1 MRFREQWLKWAFVLT
16 VSLASGFTAAAE
28 SMVLVLG
35 DSLSAGY
42 GLPTGKGWVVLLS
55 ERMGREAPGFK
66 VVNASISGDTTHGGR
81 TRLAPLLERHRPV
94 VVVVE
99 LGANDGL
106 RGTDLGLT
114 REHLSAI
121 VTASKTAGA
130 RVLVI
135 GMRIP
140 PNYGPDYTRRFHAL
154 FGEVA
159 QASQSGL
166 VPFLMEGFA
175 ERRELFQDDGI
186 HPGMSAQP
194 LMLDNVWPKLAPLLK
209 TTGTKSR

>member
-42 GLPTGKGWVVLLS
+42 GLPTGKGWVDLLS
-55 ERMGREAPGFK
+55 QRMGREAPGFK

-81 TRLAPLLERHRPV
+81 TRLAPLLERNRPA

-106 RGTDLGLT
+106 RGADLALT

-121 VTASKTAGA
+121 VAASKAAGA

-166 VPFLMEGFA
+166 VPFLLEGFA

-186 HPGMSAQP
+186 HPGVRAQP
-194 LMLDNVWPKLAPLLK
+194 FMLDNVWPKLAPLLRAA
-209 TTGTKSR
+209 GTKSR

>member
-1 MRFREQWLKWAFVLT
+1 
-16 VSLASGFTAAAE
+16 
-28 SMVLVLG
+28 MVLVLG

-42 GLPTGKGWVVLLS
+42 GLPTGKGWVDLLS

-81 TRLAPLLERHRPV
+81 TRLAPLLERNRPA

-106 RGTDLGLT
+106 RGADLALT

-121 VTASKTAGA
+121 VAASKAAGA

-186 HPGMSAQP
+186 HPGVRAQP
-194 LMLDNVWPKLAPLLK
+194 FMLDNVWPKLAPLLRAA
-209 TTGTKSR
+209 GTKSR

>member
-1 MRFREQWLKWAFVLT
+1 MRFREQWWKWAFVLT

-28 SMVLVLG
+28 SIVLVLG

-42 GLPTGKGWVVLLS
+42 GLPTGKGWVDLLS
-55 ERMGREAPGFK
+55 VRMGREAPGFK

-81 TRLAPLLERHRPV
+81 TRLAPLLARHRPA

-106 RGTDLGLT
+106 RGTDLALT
-114 REHLSAI
+114 REHLSSI
-121 VTASKTAGA
+121 VTASKAIGA
-130 RVLVI
+130 RVLVV

-140 PNYGPDYTRRFHAL
+140 PNYGPDYTRRFQAL

-159 QASQSGL
+159 QASQSAL

-186 HPGMSAQP
+186 HPGVTAQP
-194 LMLDNVWPKLAPLLK
+194 MMLDNVWPTLAPLLK
-209 TTGTKSR
+209 ATGTKSR

>member
-1 MRFREQWLKWAFVLT
+1 MFVLT

-28 SMVLVLG
+28 PIVLVLG

-42 GLPTGKGWVVLLS
+42 GLPTGKGWVDLLS

-81 TRLAPLLERHRPV
+81 TRLAPLLARHRPAV
-94 VVVVE
+94 LVLE

-106 RGTDLGLT
+106 RGTDLATT
-114 REHLSAI
+114 REHLTSI
-121 VTASKTAGA
+121 VASSKAVGA
-130 RVLVI
+130 RVLII

-140 PNYGPDYTRRFHAL
+140 PNYGPDYTRRFQAL

-159 QASQSGL
+159 QATQSAL

-186 HPGMSAQP
+186 HPGVTAQP
-194 LMLDNVWPKLAPLLK
+194 RMLDNVWPTLAPLLK
-209 TTGTKSR
+209 APGTKSR

>member
-1 MRFREQWLKWAFVLT
+1 MLT

-28 SMVLVLG
+28 SVVLVLG

-42 GLPTGKGWVVLLS
+42 GLPTGKGWVDLLAD
-55 ERMGREAPGFK
+55 RMGREAPGFK

-81 TRLAPLLERHRPV
+81 TRLAPLLARHRPAV
-94 VVVVE
+94 LVVE

-106 RGTDLGLT
+106 RGTDLATT
-114 REHLSAI
+114 REHLTSI
-121 VTASKTAGA
+121 VASSKAVGA
-130 RVLVI
+130 RVLVV

-140 PNYGPDYTRRFHAL
+140 PNYGPDYTRRFQAL

-159 QASQSGL
+159 QATQSPL
-166 VPFLMEGFA
+166 VPFLLEGFA

-186 HPGMSAQP
+186 HPGVTAQP
-194 LMLDNVWPKLAPLLK
+194 MMLDNVWPKLAPLLK
-209 TTGTKSR
+209 VPATKSR